1 MSLFPSVKIYLF
13 WQKAKGEKQKGK
25 LSAFVQEA
33 FSIIIRDDVLVDD
46 IRCVEV
52 E

>member
-1 MSLFPSVKIYLF
+1 MSVVPSVKIYLF
-13 WQKAKGEKQKGK
+13 WQKAMGKKQKVN
-25 LSAFVQEA
+25 LSAFGQKA
-33 FSIIIRDDVLVDD
+33 FSTIIRDDVLVDD